1 MIESG
6 GHVMGKIE
14 ELMLEHSNE
23 SIIEI
28 GQIMEKFYNGQAG
41 AIFRAIINGR
51 IREQISQAH
60 DVNTPSD
67 RRLGRAEGMQ
77 LIQDDIELAIA
88 QMHSLTQEI
97 QEDK

>member
-1 MIESG
+1 
-6 GHVMGKIE
+6 MGKIE
-14 ELMLEHSNE
+14 ELMMEHSTQ

-41 AIFRAIINGR
+41 AIFRAIVNGR
-51 IREQISQAH
+51 IKEQISQAH
-60 DVNTPSD
+60 DVQTPSD

-88 QMHSLTQEI
+88 QMHSLTQP
-97 QEDK
+97 QGEDNE

>member
-1 MIESG
+1 
-6 GHVMGKIE
+6 MGKIE
-14 ELMLEHSNE
+14 ELMMEHSNQ

-41 AIFRAIINGR
+41 AIFRAIVNGR
-51 IREQISQAH
+51 IKEQISQSH
-60 DVNTPSD
+60 DTITPSD

-88 QMHSLTQEI
+88 QMHSLTQP
-97 QEDK
+97 QGDDNG

>member
-1 MIESG
+1 
-6 GHVMGKIE
+6 MGKVE
-14 ELMLEHSNE
+14 ELLTEHSTQ

-51 IREQISQAH
+51 IKEQISQLS
-60 DVNTPSD
+60 DIKTPSD
-67 RRLGRAEGMQ
+67 IRLGRAQGMQ

-88 QMHSLTQEI
+88 QMHSLTQP
-97 QEDK
+97 QEGDNNG